1 MIQNYNYTSQYDN
14 MQIAYDSLYTSFM
27 KRDRKAIEYY
37 CRNCENLGIGQFHEK
52 ANMEM
57 ERIYS
62 LMGIKTIRK
71 PSTLEQLPDDVL
83 LVYAQACM
91 NVLFNEKMRYISDD
105 FHHTYENA
113 YHTLVQP
120 KQYHTNDVLY
130 SQGNNMFTVGN
141 FLKVIK
147 YALSIAEI
155 INPDDKRF
163 ANASASVLALQ
174 TIDNILSNKS
184 GAELTKH
191 TLHIATDF
199 LASNVKESL
208 NDTNAKRSVAVSA
221 LMVNLA
227 IDFLAKDDKEAG
239 FPINKQA

>member
-1 MIQNYNYTSQYDN
+1 

-27 KRDRKAIEYY
+27 RRDRKAIEYY

-62 LMGIKTIRK
+62 LMGIRTI
-71 PSTLEQLPDDVL
+71 PTPITLEQLPDNVL
-83 LVYAQACM
+83 LVYSQACM
-91 NVLFNEKMRYISDD
+91 NVLFNEKMRCISDD
-105 FHHTYENA
+105 FHHIYENA
-113 YHTLVQP
+113 YHTLAQP
-120 KQYHTNDVLY
+120 KQYQTNDVLY
-130 SQGNNMFTVGN
+130 SKGNNLFTVGN

-174 TIDNILSNKS
+174 TIDNILNNKS
-184 GAELTKH
+184 GTELTKH

-227 IDFLAKDDKEAG
+227 IDFLVKD
-239 FPINKQA
+239 

>member
-1 MIQNYNYTSQYDN
+1 MMLQNYDYTSQYGN

-27 KRDRKAIEYY
+27 RRDRKAIEYY
-37 CRNCENLGIGQFHEK
+37 CRNCEHLGIDQFHEK
-52 ANMEM
+52 ANLEM

-62 LMGIKTIRK
+62 LMGIRTT
-71 PSTLEQLPDDVL
+71 PTPTTLEQLPNDVL

-91 NVLFNEKMRYISDD
+91 NVLFNEKMRYISYD
-105 FHHTYENA
+105 FHHAYEKA
-113 YHTLVQP
+113 YYTLVQP
-120 KQYHTNDVLY
+120 KQYQTNDVLY
-130 SQGNNMFTVGN
+130 SQGNSLFTVGN

-155 INPDDKRF
+155 ISPDDKRF
-163 ANASASVLALQ
+163 AHASASVLALQ
-174 TIDNILSNKS
+174 TIDNILNNKP
-184 GAELTKH
+184 GVELTKH

-227 IDFLAKDDKEAG
+227 IDFLVKD
-239 FPINKQA
+239 

>member
-1 MIQNYNYTSQYDN
+1 MIQNYDYTNQYDN
-14 MQIAYDSLYTSFM
+14 LQIAYDSLYTSYM
-27 KRDRKAIEYY
+27 RRDRKAIEYY
-37 CRNCENLGIGQFHEK
+37 CQNSEELGIIQFHEK

-62 LMGIKTIRK
+62 LMGFRTIPT
-71 PSTLEQLPDDVL
+71 PSTLEQLSDDVL

-91 NVLFNEKMRYISDD
+91 NVLFNEKMRYISYD
-105 FHHTYENA
+105 FHHAYENA
-113 YHTLVQP
+113 YHTLVQL
-120 KQYHTNDVLY
+120 KQYQTNDVLY
-130 SQGNNMFTVGN
+130 TQGNNSFTVGN

-155 INPDDKRF
+155 ISPDDKSF

-174 TIDNILSNKS
+174 SIDNLLNNKS
-184 GAELTKH
+184 GVELTKH
-191 TLHIATDF
+191 TLHVATDF

-208 NDTNAKRSVAVSA
+208 NDSNAKRNVAVLA

-227 IDFLAKDDKEAG
+227 IEFLVKD
-239 FPINKQA
+239 N

>member
-1 MIQNYNYTSQYDN
+1 

-27 KRDRKAIEYY
+27 RRDRKAIEYD

-62 LMGIKTIRK
+62 SMGIRTI
-71 PSTLEQLPDDVL
+71 PTPTTLEQLPDDVL

-91 NVLFNEKMRYISDD
+91 NVLFNEKMRCISD
-105 FHHTYENA
+105 FHHAYENA
-113 YHTLVQP
+113 YHTLAQP
-120 KQYHTNDVLY
+120 KQYQTNDVLY
-130 SQGNNMFTVGN
+130 SQGNNLFTVGN

-155 INPDDKRF
+155 ISPDDKRF

-174 TIDNILSNKS
+174 TIDNILNNKF

-227 IDFLAKDDKEAG
+227 IDFLVKG
-239 FPINKQA
+239 YQ

>member
-1 MIQNYNYTSQYDN
+1 
-14 MQIAYDSLYTSFM
+14 
-27 KRDRKAIEYY
+27 
-37 CRNCENLGIGQFHEK
+37 
-52 ANMEM
+52 
-57 ERIYS
+57 
-62 LMGIKTIRK
+62 MGIRTIPK

-120 KQYHTNDVLY
+120 KHYQTDDVLY
-130 SQGNNMFTVGN
+130 SKGKYLFTVGN

-174 TIDNILSNKS
+174 TIDNILNNKS

-227 IDFLAKDDKEAG
+227 IDFLVKD
-239 FPINKQA
+239 

>member
-1 MIQNYNYTSQYDN
+1 MMIHNYDYTSQYGN

-27 KRDRKAIEYY
+27 RRDRKAIEYD
-37 CRNCENLGIGQFHEK
+37 CRNWENLGIGQFHEK

-62 LMGIKTIRK
+62 LMGIRTI
-71 PSTLEQLPDDVL
+71 PTPTTLEQ
-83 LVYAQACM
+83 
-91 NVLFNEKMRYISDD
+91 
-105 FHHTYENA
+105 
-113 YHTLVQP
+113 
-120 KQYHTNDVLY
+120 
-130 SQGNNMFTVGN
+130 
-141 FLKVIK
+141 

-155 INPDDKRF
+155 ISPDDKRF

-174 TIDNILSNKS
+174 TIDTIFNNKS
-184 GAELTKH
+184 GVELTKH
-191 TLHIATDF
+191 TPHIATDF

-227 IDFLAKDDKEAG
+227 IDFLVKD
-239 FPINKQA
+239 

>member
-1 MIQNYNYTSQYDN
+1 

-27 KRDRKAIEYY
+27 RRDRKAIEYY

-71 PSTLEQLPDDVL
+71 PSTLEELPDDVL
-83 LVYAQACM
+83 SVYAQACM

-113 YHTLVQP
+113 YLTLVQP
-120 KQYHTNDVLY
+120 KHYQTDDVLY
-130 SQGNNMFTVGN
+130 SKGNNTFTVGN

-174 TIDNILSNKS
+174 TIDNILNNKS

-227 IDFLAKDDKEAG
+227 IDFLVKD
-239 FPINKQA
+239 

>member
-1 MIQNYNYTSQYDN
+1 
-14 MQIAYDSLYTSFM
+14 MQIAYDSLYIAFIR
-27 KRDRKAIEYY
+27 RDRKAIEHY
-37 CRNCENLGIGQFHEK
+37 CQNCRELGIVQFHEK

-57 ERIYS
+57 ERMYS
-62 LMGIKTIRK
+62 QMGIRTIPT
-71 PSTLEQLPDDVL
+71 PSTLEQLPFDVL

-91 NVLFNEKMRYISDD
+91 NVLFNEQTQSIRYNCQ
-105 FHHTYENA
+105 YA
-113 YHTLVQP
+113 YQTLAYPRQF
-120 KQYHTNDVLY
+120 KDNDVLY
-130 SQGNNMFTVGN
+130 SQNNSHLTVGN

-155 INPDDKRF
+155 LNPDDKRISY
-163 ANASASVLALQ
+163 ASASVLALQ
-174 TIDNILSNKS
+174 TIDNILNNKS
-184 GAELTKH
+184 EVELTKH

-227 IDFLAKDDKEAG
+227 IDFLVKE
-239 FPINKQA
+239 

>member
-1 MIQNYNYTSQYDN
+1 MMTQNYDYTSQYDN

-27 KRDRKAIEYY
+27 RRDRKAIEYY

-62 LMGIKTIRK
+62 SMGIKTIRK

-83 LVYAQACM
+83 LVYAQSCM

-120 KQYHTNDVLY
+120 RQYQTNDVLY
-130 SQGNNMFTVGN
+130 SKGNNMFTVGN

-155 INPDDKRF
+155 ISPDDKRF

-174 TIDNILSNKS
+174 TIDNILNNKS

-227 IDFLAKDDKEAG
+227 IDFLVKD
-239 FPINKQA
+239 

>member
-14 MQIAYDSLYTSFM
+14 MQIVYDSLYTSFM
-27 KRDRKAIEYY
+27 RRDRKAIEYY

-62 LMGIKTIRK
+62 LMGIRTI
-71 PSTLEQLPDDVL
+71 PTPITLEQLPDNVL
-83 LVYAQACM
+83 LVYSQACM
-91 NVLFNEKMRYISDD
+91 NVLFNEKMRCISDD
-105 FHHTYENA
+105 FHHIYENA
-113 YHTLVQP
+113 YHTLAQP
-120 KQYHTNDVLY
+120 KQYQTNDVLY
-130 SQGNNMFTVGN
+130 SKDNNLFTVGN

-155 INPDDKRF
+155 ISPDDKRF

-174 TIDNILSNKS
+174 TIDNILNNKS
-184 GAELTKH
+184 GTELTKH

>member
-1 MIQNYNYTSQYDN
+1 MHLSDEP
-14 MQIAYDSLYTSFM
+14 FM
-27 KRDRKAIEYY
+27 RCDRKAIEYY

-62 LMGIKTIRK
+62 LMRRTIPT
-71 PSTLEQLPDDVL
+71 PSTLEQLADDVL

-91 NVLFNEKMRYISDD
+91 NVLFNEKMRYISYD
-105 FHHTYENA
+105 FHHTYEKA

-120 KQYHTNDVLY
+120 RQYHTNDVLY
-130 SQGNNMFTVGN
+130 SKGNNLFTVGN

-155 INPDDKRF
+155 ISPDDKRF

-174 TIDNILSNKS
+174 TIDNILNNKS

-227 IDFLAKDDKEAG
+227 IDFLVKG
-239 FPINKQA
+239 YQ